1 MENSEFFSLSNSE
14 EYMSCLDSLGYARG
28 TDLKASE
35 IGVANAVDKDVGCC
49 YNFFSPKC
57 LINSLPTFSDT
68 FPLTTTFS
76 LQKELVKLQW
86 KSTRHC

>member
-28 TDLKASE
+28 ADLKASE

-76 LQKELVKLQW
+76 LQKELVKL
-86 KSTRHC
+86 